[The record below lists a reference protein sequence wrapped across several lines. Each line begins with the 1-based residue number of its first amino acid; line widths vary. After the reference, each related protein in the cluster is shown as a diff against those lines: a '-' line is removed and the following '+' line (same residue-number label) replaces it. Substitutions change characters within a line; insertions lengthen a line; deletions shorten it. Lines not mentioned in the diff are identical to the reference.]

1 MFRRYWTMIAKIAY
15 FWRDQLTAMLRRLL
29 STYGDRFLSRW
40 VVLGFDMFM
49 VAVAF
54 FVASLLFYNFNLA
67 LLAEHDIA
75 SQTVVACMAY
85 VIGFLLT
92 QSYAGIIRHT
102 GVNDA
107 IRLLEGS
114 MIASGGILII
124 TMYFSYFHDGKTA
137 VFNFSKSVVII
148 HFLLVLFF
156 LIGSR
161 FLIKGIYLT
170 AIKRARMTNRNIV
183 IFGAGTSGMITRN
196 ALLSDPVS
204 NVNVVAF
211 MDENPSKV
219 KKSLEGIPVVH
230 PDKALKSKF
239 IEQRDISEIVIS
251 IQGLSKPKLREISDE
266 AVKLGLQVKIVPP
279 AEKWI
284 NGELSARQLR
294 QVKIEDLLER
304 DPIQLDNSNI
314 DREIRD
320 RVVLVTGAAGSIGSE
335 IARQILHY
343 APRQVVYLDQAESPL
358 YELEFEIKTHYPE
371 SFGKCTFLVGN
382 VKDFMRMELL
392 FKTYKP
398 DIVFHAAAYKHVPL
412 MEDNPYEALMVNVF
426 GTKIMADLS
435 CEFGVSKFV
444 MVSTDKAVNPTNVM
458 GSSKRIAEIYTQAV
472 QGSGNF
478 NTQFITTRF
487 GNVLGSNGSVIP
499 IFRKQIEQ
507 GGPITVTH
515 KDITRFFMT
524 IPEAC
529 NLVLEAGAMGEGG
542 EIFVFDMGQSVKI
555 YDLAKKMVALSGL
568 RLGKDIEIIE
578 TGLRPGE
585 KLYEELL
592 ATNENTLPTHHGKI
606 LKARVRKHSYDVVL
620 AQLDNLSEALV
631 DAEPMELVKAMK
643 AMVPEFLSNNSVYEA
658 LDKK

>member
-1 MFRRYWTMIAKIAY
+1 
-15 FWRDQLTAMLRRLL
+15 MLRKLL
-29 STYGDRFLSRW
+29 SSCGDRFLSRW
-40 VVLGFDMFM
+40 VVLAFDMFM
-49 VAVAF
+49 VAVAY
-54 FVASLLFYNFNLA
+54 FVAALLYFNFNFTI
-67 LLAEHDIA
+67 LAEQDIP
-75 SQTVVACMAY
+75 SQTVVVSMAY
-85 VIGFLLT
+85 IIGFLLT

-107 IRLLEGS
+107 IRLLKGA
-114 MIASGGILII
+114 MIASSGILII
-124 TMYFSYFHDGKTA
+124 TLYFSYFQDGQTS
-137 VFNFSKSVVII
+137 VFNFSKSIVII

-161 FLIKGIYLT
+161 FLIKGIYIT
-170 AIKRARMTNRNIV
+170 AIKRARMTNRNII
-183 IFGAGTSGMITRN
+183 IFGAGASGMITRN

-204 NVNVVAF
+204 NVNIVTF

-219 KKSLEGIPVVH
+219 KKSLEGVSVLH
-230 PDKALKSKF
+230 PDKVLKAKY
-239 IEQRDISEIVIS
+239 IEQRDISEMVIS
-251 IQGLSKPKLREISDE
+251 IQGLSRQKLREISDR
-266 AVKLGLQVKIVPP
+266 AVRLGLQVKIVPP

-314 DREIRD
+314 EREISGRT
-320 RVVLVTGAAGSIGSE
+320 VLVTGAAGSIGSE

-343 APRQVVYLDQAESPL
+343 NPKKVIYLDQAESAL
-358 YELEFEIKTHYPE
+358 YELEFEIKSHY
-371 SFGKCTFLVGN
+371 SDMFSRCRFLVGN

-392 FKTYKP
+392 FKTHKP
-398 DIVFHAAAYKHVPL
+398 DVVFHAAAYKHVPL

-458 GSSKRIAEIYTQAV
+458 GSSKRIAEIYTQALYAS
-472 QGSGNF
+472 GSCK
-478 NTQFITTRF
+478 TQFITTRF

-542 EIFVFDMGQSVKI
+542 EIFVFDMGESVKI
-555 YDLAKKMVALSGL
+555 YDLAKKMIALSGL
-568 RLGKDIEIIE
+568 RLGKDIEIVE

-592 ATNENTLPTHHGKI
+592 ATNENTLHTHHAKI
-606 LKARVRKHSYDVVL
+606 LKARVRKHNYEVVL
-620 AQLDNLSEALV
+620 GQLDSLSEALV
-631 DAEPMELVKAMK
+631 DAEPMDLVRAMK
-643 AMVPEFLSNNSVYEA
+643 EMVPEFVSNNSVYES
-658 LDKK
+658 LDKKG

>member
-1 MFRRYWTMIAKIAY
+1 
-15 FWRDQLTAMLRRLL
+15 MLRKLL
-29 STYGDRFLSRW
+29 SNYSDRFLSRW
-40 VVLGFDMFM
+40 VVLAFDIFM

-54 FVASLLFYNFNLA
+54 
-67 LLAEHDIA
+67 
-75 SQTVVACMAY
+75 VVATMLRHNFDFTAMGEQDIPAQTIIAAMAY
-85 VIGFLLT
+85 FIGFLLT
-92 QSYAGIIRHT
+92 QSYSGIIRHT

-107 IRLLEGS
+107 VRLVEGA
-114 MIASGGILII
+114 MIASGGILFI
-124 TMYFSYFHDGKTA
+124 TAYFSYFHSDYSG
-137 VFNFSKSVVII
+137 VFNFSRSVII
-148 HFLLVLFF
+148 IQFLLVLFF

-161 FLIKGIYLT
+161 FFIKGIYLT

-183 IFGAGTSGMITRN
+183 IFGAGASGMITRN
-196 ALLSDPVS
+196 ALLSDPIS

-219 KKSLEGIPVVH
+219 KKSLEGIPVLH
-230 PDKALKSKF
+230 PDKVLKVKF

-251 IQGLSKPKLREISDE
+251 IQGLSKVKLREISDR

-294 QVKIEDLLER
+294 QVRIEDLLER
-304 DPIQLDNSNI
+304 EPIQLDNTNI
-314 DREIRD
+314 EREIRN
-320 RVVLVTGAAGSIGSE
+320 RVVLVTGAAGSIGAE
-335 IARQILHY
+335 IARQILY
-343 APRQVVYLDQAESPL
+343 YGPKQVIYLDQAESAL
-358 YELEFEIKTHYPE
+358 YELEFDIKTNYSE
-371 SFGKCTFLVGN
+371 SFAKCEFIVGN
-382 VKDFMRMELL
+382 VKDFMRMEAL
-392 FKTYKP
+392 FKKYTP
-398 DIVFHAAAYKHVPL
+398 EVVFHAAAYKHVPL

-435 CEFGVSKFV
+435 CEFGVNKFV

-458 GSSKRIAEIYTQAV
+458 GSSKRIAEIYTQALAN
-472 QGSGNF
+472 SGNCK
-478 NTQFITTRF
+478 TQFVTTRF

-499 IFRKQIEQ
+499 IFRKQIEH

-515 KDITRFFMT
+515 KDITRYFMT

-542 EIFVFDMGQSVKI
+542 EIFVFDMGESVKI

-568 RLGKDIEIIE
+568 RLGRDIEIVE

-592 ATNENTLPTHHGKI
+592 ATNENTLGTHHAKI
-606 LKARVRKHSYDVVL
+606 LKARVRKHDYNNVV
-620 AQLDNLSEALV
+620 AQLDSLSEALV
-631 DAEPMELVKAMK
+631 DANPMELVSIMK
-643 AMVPEFLSNNSVYEA
+643 SMVPEFKSNNSVYES
-658 LDKK
+658 LDANLGDK

>member
-1 MFRRYWTMIAKIAY
+1 MLIKFAY
-15 FWRDQLTAMLRRLL
+15 FWKDQLANMLRRLL

-49 VAVAF
+49 VAVAY

-67 LLAEHDIA
+67 QLAEHDVA

-85 VIGFLLT
+85 IIGFLLT

-107 IRLLEGS
+107 IRLLEGA
-114 MIASGGILII
+114 MIASSGILII
-124 TMYFSYFHDGKTA
+124 TMYFSYFQDGNTS

-170 AIKRARMTNRNIV
+170 AIKRARMTNRNIL
-183 IFGAGTSGMITRN
+183 IFGAGASGMITRN

-204 NVNVVAF
+204 NVNIVAF
-211 MDENPSKV
+211 MDENPSKI
-219 KKSLEGIPVVH
+219 KKSLEGIQVVH
-230 PDKALKSKF
+230 PDKALKPKY

-251 IQGLSKPKLREISDE
+251 IQGLSKLKMREISDK
-266 AVKLGLQVKIVPP
+266 AVRLGLQVKIVPP

-294 QVKIEDLLER
+294 QVRIEDLLER
-304 DPIQLDNSNI
+304 EQIQLDNSNI
-314 DREIRD
+314 EREIKD

-343 APRQVVYLDQAESPL
+343 QPKQVIYLDQAESPL
-358 YELEFEIKTHYPE
+358 YDLEFEIKSHYSE
-371 SFGKCTFLVGN
+371 SFDKCSFLVGN

-392 FKTYKP
+392 FKTHKP
-398 DIVFHAAAYKHVPL
+398 DVVFHAAAYKHVPL

-458 GSSKRIAEIYTQAV
+458 GSSKRIAEIYTQALFA
-472 QGSGNF
+472 SGNCS
-478 NTQFITTRF
+478 TQFITTRF

-542 EIFVFDMGQSVKI
+542 EIFVFDMGESVKI

-568 RLGKDIEIIE
+568 RLGRDIEIIE

-592 ATNENTLPTHHGKI
+592 ATTENTLPTHHGKI
-606 LKARVRKHSYDVVL
+606 LKARVRKHSYETVL

-631 DAEPMELVKAMK
+631 DADSMELVRAMK
-643 AMVPEFLSNNSVYEA
+643 DMVPEFVSNNSIYEA
-658 LDKK
+658 LDKKA